1 MNSLDY
7 TAGGVITMQY
17 ASGVIAFG
25 GIHVVVGGGKSNF
38 VRFRF
43 LRRLLIRSA
52 FRGHQL
58 VPRHAS
64 DCSKEIK

>member
-1 MNSLDY
+1 ML
-7 TAGGVITMQY
+7 
-17 ASGVIAFG
+17 SGVIAFG
-25 GIHVVVGGGKSNF
+25 GIHVVVGGGKSNS

-43 LRRLLIRSA
+43 LRRLRLLIRRA

-64 DCSKEIK
+64 DGSKEIK

>member
-1 MNSLDY
+1 
-7 TAGGVITMQY
+7 
-17 ASGVIAFG
+17 
-25 GIHVVVGGGKSNF
+25 VVGGGKSNF

-58 VPRHAS
+58 VPRHAF